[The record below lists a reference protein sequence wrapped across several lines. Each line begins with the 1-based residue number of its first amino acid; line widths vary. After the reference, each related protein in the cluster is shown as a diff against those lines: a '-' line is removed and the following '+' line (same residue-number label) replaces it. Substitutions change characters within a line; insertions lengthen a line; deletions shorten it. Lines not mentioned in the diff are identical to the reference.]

1 MDLLVVLVIV
11 VIFGALTYKWGK
23 QTGSRQG
30 YGVGRARG
38 RSDTRAT

>member
-23 QTGSRQG
+23 QTGSRKG
-30 YGVGRARG
+30 YDVGRAHG
-38 RSDTRAT
+38 QSDTRAT